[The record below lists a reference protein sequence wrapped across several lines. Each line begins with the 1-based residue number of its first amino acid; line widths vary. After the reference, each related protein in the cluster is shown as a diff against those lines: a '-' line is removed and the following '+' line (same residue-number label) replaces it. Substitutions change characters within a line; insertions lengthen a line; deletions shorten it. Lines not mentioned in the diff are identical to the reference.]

1 MATEFL
7 HGPEVLEIDN
17 GIRTIRIASSSV
29 IGLVGT
35 APDADATAFPL
46 NTPVLIAGSRTEAA
60 KLDTLGNGAGTLP
73 TALDAVFDQTNAVVV
88 VVRVDEGE
96 NETATMAN
104 VLGGV
109 NANNGEYEGI
119 QAFLGAKSKLGV
131 APRILACPGFTHQ
144 RQQNAVTAVSV
155 TNGGS
160 GYTSAPAVAL
170 TGGNGTGATATAE
183 IDASG
188 KVTKVIVTNPGTGYT
203 AAPTVAFTGGGGSG
217 AAATASYGST
227 ANPVVANLVTI
238 ANKLRAVIWADGP
251 NTTDS
256 DAIAYR
262 GDFGS
267 KRVIVIDPKSITTDS
282 QGNNQTEWSSAR
294 AAGVMAAT
302 DESIGWWASPSN
314 KLING
319 IIGTSRPIDHV
330 LGDTSSRANL
340 LNRSEVVTIVNEDGY
355 RLWGNRT
362 CSDDQKWAMIGA
374 VRTNDIIAD
383 SVMQNHLWAIDRVV
397 DKNYIDDVVGGV
409 NAFLRE
415 LKSTGAI
422 AGGECWFDKELNTK
436 ENLAAGHIYFDY
448 AFSPSPTAERI
459 TFRAH
464 MTNDYI
470 AEIFK

>member
-35 APDADATAFPL
+35 APDADATAFPV

-60 KLDTLGNGAGTLP
+60 KLDTIGNRAGTLP
-73 TALDAVFDQTNAVVV
+73 TAMDAIFDQTNAVVI
-88 VVRVDEGE
+88 VVRVEE
-96 NETATMAN
+96 AETDNGTLAN
-104 VLGGV
+104 ILGGV
-109 NANNGEYEGI
+109 NANNGQYEGI
-119 QAFLGAKSKLGV
+119 EALLGAKSLLGF
-131 APRILACPGFTHQ
+131 APRILAVPGFTHT
-144 RQQNAVTAVSV
+144 RQQNAVTAITV
-155 TNGGS
+155 TAAGS
-160 GYTSAPAVAL
+160 GYTAAPAVQL
-170 TGGNGTGATATAE
+170 SGGNGTGATAHAE
-183 IDASG
+183 IDATG
-188 KVTKVIVTNPGTGYT
+188 KVTKVIVDNPGTGYT
-203 AAPTVAFTGGGGSG
+203 AAPTVAFSGGGGTG

-238 ANKLRAVIWADGP
+238 ANRLRAVIWADGP
-251 NTTDS
+251 NTTDEA
-256 DAIAYR
+256 AIAYR

-267 KRVIVIDPKSITTDS
+267 KRVIVVDPKVITTDEN
-282 QGNNQTEWSSAR
+282 GNNQTEWSSAR

-302 DESIGWWASPSN
+302 DAAIGFWASPSN

-319 IIGTSRPIDHV
+319 IIGTARPIDFV

-340 LNRSEVVTIVNEDGY
+340 LNASEVVTIVNEDGY

-362 CSDDQKWAMIGA
+362 CSDDQKWAFIPA

-383 SVMQNHLWAIDRVV
+383 SVMQNHLWAIDRNV

-415 LKSTGAI
+415 LKATGAI
-422 AGGECWFDKELNTK
+422 AGGECWFDADLNTK
-436 ENLAAGHIYFDY
+436 ESLAAGHIYFDY

-459 TFRAH
+459 TFRSH

>member
-17 GIRTIRIASSSV
+17 GIRVIRIASSSV
-29 IGLVGT
+29 IGVVGT
-35 APDADATAFPL
+35 APDADPTAFPL

-60 KLDTLGNGAGTLP
+60 KLDTVGDGAGTLP
-73 TALDAVFDQTNAVVV
+73 TALDAYLDQTAAVVV
-88 VVRVDEGE
+88 VVRVEVGE
-96 NETATMAN
+96 TDTETLAN

-109 NANNGEYEGI
+109 NAVNGQYEGV
-119 QAFLGAKSKLGV
+119 QALLGSKSKLGF
-131 APRILACPGFTHQ
+131 APRILDVPGFTHT
-144 RQQNAVTAVSV
+144 RQQEAVTAITV
-155 TNGGS
+155 TNQGT
-160 GYTSAPAVAL
+160 GYTSAPAVSL

-183 IDASG
+183 IDAQGRVS
-188 KVTKVIVTNPGTGYT
+188 KVIVVNPGVGYT

-217 AAATASYGST
+217 AAATASFGST
-227 ANPVVANLVTI
+227 RNPVVASLQTI
-238 ANKLRAVIWADGP
+238 AEKLRAVIWANGP
-251 NTTDS
+251 NTNDA
-256 DAIAYR
+256 DAIQYR
-262 GDFGS
+262 NDFGS
-267 KRVIVIDPKSITTDS
+267 KRVIVVDPKVITTDMD
-282 QGNNQTEWSSAR
+282 GNNQTEWASSR

-302 DESIGWWASPSN
+302 DAKIGFWASPSN
-314 KLING
+314 KEING
-319 IIGTSRPIDHV
+319 IIGLARPIDFV

-340 LNRSEVVTIVNEDGY
+340 LNASEVVTIINEDGY

-362 CSDDQKWAMIGA
+362 CSDDPKWAFIPV

-383 SVMQNHLWAIDRVV
+383 SVMQNHLWAIDRNV
-397 DKNYIDDVVGGV
+397 DKDYIDDVVGGV

-436 ENLAAGHIYFDY
+436 ESLAAGHIYFDY

-459 TFRAH
+459 TFRSH
-464 MTNDYI
+464 LTNDYI